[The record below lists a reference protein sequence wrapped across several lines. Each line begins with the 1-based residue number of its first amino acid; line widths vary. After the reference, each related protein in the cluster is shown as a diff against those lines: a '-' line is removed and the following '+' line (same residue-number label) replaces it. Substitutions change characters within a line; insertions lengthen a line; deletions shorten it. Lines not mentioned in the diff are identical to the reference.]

1 MPVRQHPN
9 IVRTTGFY
17 NPVNK
22 AILAAMRSDSRSVI
36 ALTLIVLML
45 NTLTW
50 SVSAEAFAD
59 WFATELAMEDV
70 GPTNSNGPDDN
81 DISQNMDSH
90 CNSGCHAPN
99 LMQGLTHTAVIVHLP
114 LPSFTIPQVVVFCS
128 ANTPNALYRPPR
140 TFFLA

>member
-1 MPVRQHPN
+1 M
-9 IVRTTGFY
+9 TGFY
-17 NPVNK
+17 NPTNK
-22 AILAAMRSDSRSVI
+22 AILATMRSDSRSVI

-45 NTLTW
+45 NTLGW

-70 GPTNSNGPDDN
+70 GPTNSNAPDDN
-81 DISQNMDSH
+81 DIPQQMDNH

-99 LMQGLTHTAVIVHLP
+99 LMQGLTYTAVIVHSTS
-114 LPSFTIPQVVVFCS
+114 PSVAIPQVVVFCS
-128 ANTPNALYRPPR
+128 GNTPNSLYRPPR